1 VNEEILWRVGYRA
14 DPLAFTPP
22 ELCSW
27 HHRFDDPA
35 RRFRTLYCA
44 EHPET
49 ALREVLADFRPK
61 ASALQAFAEKFG
73 DDALEE
79 VTAGLVTTIWR
90 EQHLLT
96 STRMVLDGDL
106 IDLTDAAARAEL
118 ESRHA
123 ALLVEHD
130 LEHLDF
136 HELTTRQRPVTQA
149 IAGDLYDR
157 GVAALRFPSSLDGK
171 ANVVL
176 FEGRGELEEAS
187 DPIALTEPPP
197 GPLVTVCTEW
207 GLRLESIGDG

>member
-1 VNEEILWRVGYRA
+1 MSEEILWRVGYRA
-14 DPLAFTPP
+14 DPLAFTPS
-22 ELCSW
+22 ELCSG
-27 HHRFDDPA
+27 HHRFDDPT
-35 RRFRTLYCA
+35 RRFRTVYCA

-61 ASALQAFAEKFG
+61 VSALQAFAEKFG
-73 DDALEE
+73 DDALDD
-79 VTAGLVTTIWR
+79 VPAGLVTMVWR

-96 STRMVLDGDL
+96 PTRMDLDGDL
-106 IDLTDAAARAEL
+106 VDMTDAAVRAEL

-123 ALLVEHD
+123 AMLIEHG

-136 HELTTRQRPVTQA
+136 HELTTRHRLVTQT

-157 GVAALRFPSSLDGK
+157 GAAALRFPSSLDGQ

-176 FEGRGELEEAS
+176 FEGRGELEEAGDS
-187 DPIALTEPPP
+187 TALTEPPP
-197 GPLVTVCTEW
+197 KPLVTVCTEW